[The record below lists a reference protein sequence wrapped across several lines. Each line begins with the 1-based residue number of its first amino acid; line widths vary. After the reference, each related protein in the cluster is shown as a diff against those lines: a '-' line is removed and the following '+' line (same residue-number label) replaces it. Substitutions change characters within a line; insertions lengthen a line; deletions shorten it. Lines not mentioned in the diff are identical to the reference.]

1 MFFSFKYHL
10 KNIFFVIFFILLGCQ
25 LQDPNKNHGI
35 LFLDNR
41 SAKLIINESNKNDV
55 VKLLGQPHVKTFD
68 GDDTWI
74 YIERTLSKGKY
85 HKLGRHELKTN
96 NTLILEFDKYGV
108 LKSKD
113 FFDKTNINEV
123 KFSKKTTENN
133 LRKRSFVESFLQS
146 VKKKMYSGRK

>member
-55 VKLLGQPHVKTFD
+55 IKLLGQPHVKTFD

-133 LRKRSFVESFLQS
+133 LRKRSFVENFLQS
-146 VKKKMYSGRK
+146 VKKKMYGDM

>member
-55 VKLLGQPHVKTFD
+55 IKLLGQPHVKTFD

-113 FFDKTNINEV
+113 FFDKANINEV

-133 LRKRSFVESFLQS
+133 LRKRSFVENFLQS